1 MDLNGRWLA
10 SVSTEE
16 LRRLAADP
24 DFDDSSWAGAEVP
37 GHWRSNPEFGA
48 TDGPVLYRRRFEA
61 TRPGP
66 GRRRF
71 LTFDGIFYQGDV
83 WLDGEYLGVT
93 EGYFAPHTFEVTEV
107 LRARTEHVLTV
118 EVACA
123 RPTELTSKRNLTGV
137 FQHWDCIDP
146 DWNPGGIWAPV
157 HLDETGPVRITAVKV
172 LCREANAERAVLD
185 IEAALDTVEPCGVL
199 LGTRVTRVPAPAGV
213 AAPGLTDDPDRPEG
227 PVRPNQPDLPEHPD
241 LLDEPVL
248 EEGHDHVLAAGVN
261 IVRWQARIERPDLWW
276 PKALGDQPLHEVLL
290 EARLIPSDNA
300 RRPAWGPDDPVGE
313 APAGKETA
321 GDNTDKTTA
330 RDSSADPLTRT
341 GASGNG
347 FAGDGLD
354 VARGS
359 TAPGLDRSSSPEAE
373 EPTAP
378 SDSRRVVTGIR
389 QIRFH
394 NFVATVNGERMFLK
408 GVNCGPTHAALAE
421 VDAEA
426 IARDVE
432 LAAAA
437 GLDLIRVHAHI
448 SRPELYEAADRTGM
462 LVWQDLPLQ
471 WGYGQVRRQAVT
483 QAREAVT
490 LLGHHPSIALW
501 CGHNEPL
508 ALDTAHGKPL
518 AASRVARFVA
528 GQVLPTWNKTALDR
542 SIRRALER
550 ADPSREVIAHSG
562 VLPHPA
568 WGTDSH
574 FYFGWYH
581 GDERDLPSTLA
592 RLPVLAR
599 FVSEFG
605 AQAVPDSAGFM
616 HPERWPDLDW
626 EHLEAHHCYQR
637 EIFDQRVPPDGF
649 VTFGAW
655 RRATQDYQA
664 SLLRH
669 HIETLRRLKYRPT
682 GGFCVFLLADA
693 QPAVTWSLL
702 DHERAPKAGYRA
714 VAAAC
719 APVIVTADRP
729 DASYRPGQRFEV
741 DLHAVSDLRHPLEG
755 VEAQA
760 VLTWPGGRRTWVF
773 QGDLPAD
780 SCTRIGHVLQALPPD
795 CPEGDVSLDLTMS
808 WADGKATNK
817 YASRV
822 TAGG

>member
-24 DFDDSSWAGAEVP
+24 DFDDSSWVAADVP
-37 GHWRSNPEFGA
+37 GHWRSNPAFDA

-93 EGYFAPHTFEVTEV
+93 EGYFAPHTFEVSEL
-107 LRARTEHVLTV
+107 LRARTDHVLTV

-123 RPTELTSKRNLTGV
+123 RPAELTSKRNLTGV

-157 HLDETGPVRITAVKV
+157 HLDETGPVRITSVKV

-199 LGTRVTRVPAPAGV
+199 LGTRVTRMAASADSADPGV
-213 AAPGLTDDPDRPEG
+213 THRPDRMEG
-227 PVRPNQPDLPEHPD
+227 
-241 LLDEPVL
+241 PVL
-248 EEGHDHVLAAGVN
+248 EEDHDHVLAAGVN
-261 IVRWQARIERPDLWW
+261 IVRWQARIERPSLWW

-290 EARLIPSDNA
+290 EARVIPSDAA
-300 RRPAWGPDDPVGE
+300 RRPPWELDDPAGE
-313 APAGKETA
+313 VTPGDETQRDKAPARVA
-321 GDNTDKTTA
+321 
-330 RDSSADPLTRT
+330 SAESLTRA
-341 GASGNG
+341 GSSGNG
-347 FAGDGLD
+347 YAGD
-354 VARGS
+354 AS
-359 TAPGLDRSSSPEAE
+359 TAPRHGRSESREDERPPVA
-373 EPTAP
+373 

-389 QIRFH
+389 QIRFR

-408 GVNCGPTHAALAE
+408 GVNCGPTLVALADA
-421 VDAEA
+421 DAEA
-426 IARDVE
+426 IWRDVE

-490 LLGHHPSIALW
+490 LLGHHPSIAVW

-518 AASRVARFVA
+518 APSRVARFVA
-528 GQVLPTWNKTALDR
+528 AQFLPTWNKTALDR

-550 ADPSREVIAHSG
+550 ADPSREVVAHSG

-581 GDERDLPSTLA
+581 GEERDLPSTLA
-592 RLPVLAR
+592 RVPVLAR

-605 AQAVPDSAGFM
+605 AQAVPDSAEFM
-616 HPERWPDLDW
+616 HPELWPDLDW

-637 EIFDQRVPPDGF
+637 EIFDHRVPPNGF
-649 VTFGAW
+649 ATFEAW
-655 RRATQDYQA
+655 RRASQDYQA
-664 SLLRH
+664 LLLRH

-741 DLHAVSDLRHPLEG
+741 DLHAVSDLRNPLAG
-755 VEAQA
+755 VEAHA
-760 VLTWPGGRRTWVF
+760 VLTWPGGRRAWVF

-780 SCTRIGHVLQALPPD
+780 SCTRIGHVLQVLPPD
-795 CPEGDVSLDLTMS
+795 CMEGDVSLDLTMS

-817 YASRV
+817 YTSRV